1 MHTRKNKLH
10 SNIVNLPIRNS
21 YLIQP
26 KAYETGIIQSVTVQ
40 QLCIKASC
48 LKSGILY
55 HRLLSDITEFLN
67 ILFIYCHQYIY
78 VLQRGPNTWKNVKF
92 YTIFA
97 YFHLPPAPRKQQSS
111 HYFHTI
117 SLICQKAPHNSIYIS
132 RKLKSKLNSN
142 FRFIWGKQTNKKKI
156 KLGVCISVMTL
167 CRPKEKWPPRIGSLN
182 LFKNPKMF
190 LTKMHYILHAAL
202 NKCQGHVAYHMLPP
216 SK

>member
-1 MHTRKNKLH
+1 M
-10 SNIVNLPIRNS
+10 
-21 YLIQP
+21 
-26 KAYETGIIQSVTVQ
+26 
-40 QLCIKASC
+40 
-48 LKSGILY
+48 
-55 HRLLSDITEFLN
+55 
-67 ILFIYCHQYIY
+67 YCKEGQTLARMSSFTQH
-78 VLQRGPNTWKNVKF
+78 LR
-92 YTIFA
+92 IFT
-97 YFHLPPAPRKQQSS
+97 FPPAPRKQWSS

-142 FRFIWGKQTNKKKI
+142 FRFIWGKQTKKKI
-156 KLGVCISVMTL
+156 KLGVSILVMTL

-216 SK
+216 FKVRYSVHKAGCSQQLQKNSTIYHQQRTKIEFTLSAA